1 MAIHGF
7 QTDGTNPS
15 PLWFYGPNP
24 FVSTSPEY
32 LVNYNAVRT
41 VTTTLDTTST
51 TVTFSKQL
59 NPLVLTGDPSVQ
71 LVADL
76 KAFILSGGVIPI
88 VQIDALNWA
97 LPPLGAGGPSG
108 SIQFN

>member
-7 QTDGTNPS
+7 QTDGASPS
-15 PLWFYGPNP
+15 PIWFYGPNP

-32 LVNYNAVRT
+32 TINFNGVLT
-41 VTTTLDTTST
+41 VTTTDGATST
-51 TVTFSKQL
+51 TVTFAKQG
-59 NPLVLTGDPSVQ
+59 PLVLTGDPSVQ
-71 LVADL
+71 LIADL

-97 LPPLGAGGPSG
+97 VSTAGLPFG
-108 SIQFN
+108 SIQFNK